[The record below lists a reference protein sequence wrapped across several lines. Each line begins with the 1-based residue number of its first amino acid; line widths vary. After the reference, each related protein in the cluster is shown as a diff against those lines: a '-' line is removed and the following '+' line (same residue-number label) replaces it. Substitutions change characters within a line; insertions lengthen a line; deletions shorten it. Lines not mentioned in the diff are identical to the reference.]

1 MARIHDMVLLALLL
15 VPAAQASTLYKSVG
29 PNGTIMFSDMP
40 PGPDARIVEQ
50 REIRPSTGTWSASGP
65 PNGFD
70 LAEQLIDSDA
80 ALARANAQL
89 DQAER
94 ALAEARR
101 VTFTPRE
108 GLKMISTARPT
119 LADEERI
126 ENCKRGVKIAR
137 QQLMEL
143 LRERR
148 RG

>member
-1 MARIHDMVLLALLL
+1 MARIPHLVLLALLL
-15 VPAAQASTLYKSVG
+15 APAVQASTLYKSIG
-29 PNGTIMFSDMP
+29 PNGTVMFSDMP

-65 PNGFD
+65 GNGFD

-80 ALARANAQL
+80 ALARANAQV

-94 ALAEARR
+94 ALAESRR

-108 GLKMISTARPT
+108 GLKISTPRLT
-119 LADEERI
+119 MADEERI
-126 ENCKRGVKIAR
+126 ENCKRGVKVAR

>member
-1 MARIHDMVLLALLL
+1 MARIPHLVLLVLLL
-15 VPAAQASTLYKSVG
+15 APAAQASTLYKSIG
-29 PNGTIMFSDMP
+29 ANGTVMFSDMP

-50 REIRPSTGTWSASGP
+50 REIRPSTGTWSSSGP
-65 PNGFD
+65 GSGFD

-80 ALARANAQL
+80 ALARANSQV

-108 GLKMISTARPT
+108 GLKISSPRLKP
-119 LADEERI
+119 ADEERI
-126 ENCKRGVKIAR
+126 ETCKRGVKIAR

-143 LRERR
+143 LRDRQ

>member
-1 MARIHDMVLLALLL
+1 MARIRDMVLLALLL
-15 VPAAQASTLYKSVG
+15 TPAAQASMLYKSIG
-29 PNGTIMFSDMP
+29 PNGTVMFSDIP
-40 PGPDARIVEQ
+40 PGPEARIVEQ
-50 REIRPSTGTWSASGP
+50 REIRPSTGWSASGP
-65 PNGFD
+65 ANGFD

-80 ALARANAQL
+80 VLARANAQL

-101 VTFTPRE
+101 VTFAPRE

-126 ENCKRGVKIAR
+126 ENCKRGVKVAR